1 LKSESN
7 TMGRPREFDE
17 REVLEAASDAFWVR
31 GYGATSTRD
40 LVKAT
45 GLTQPSLYN
54 AFGDKRGLFRA
65 ALAHYLMTLSQRI
78 ARLDASFP
86 PALAVTMFLH
96 EIVERSVSDPQK
108 RGCMLVNSALE
119 VTPEDED
126 LRTAIAD
133 ELEKIRAFFE
143 RCVAAA
149 QARGDAPP
157 VLPAR
162 DASRHLLAILLGVRV
177 LARIAPD
184 RTQLVGTVAP
194 ALTLLGL
201 PALPGG
207 ESSG

>member
-1 LKSESN
+1 
-7 TMGRPREFDE
+7 M
-17 REVLEAASDAFWVR
+17 
-31 GYGATSTRD
+31 
-40 LVKAT
+40 
-45 GLTQPSLYN
+45 TQPSLYN

-65 ALAHYLMTLSQRI
+65 ALAHYLITLNQRI
-78 ARLDASFP
+78 ARPEGSCP
-86 PALAVTMFLH
+86 PALAVTTFLR

-108 RGCMLVNSALE
+108 RGCMLVNSAVE
-119 VTPEDED
+119 VTPEDEE
-126 LRTAIAD
+126 LRAEITD

-149 QARGDAPP
+149 QVRGEAPP

-162 DASRHLLAILLGVRV
+162 DASRHLLAILLAVRV

-194 ALTLLGL
+194 ALALLGL

-207 ESSG
+207 ESSS